1 MITTLPRQ
9 SLISVAA
16 FLGIL
21 LATIAWG
28 VNSMLVNN
36 DLQSQFEL
44 KSQLMDRLRAQ
55 SGVASRNGGSAR
67 FLMSDMVISAP
78 TDTLAASELHKK
90 VLEFL
95 DGAGGSVHSIQAEV
109 TNEVVDDGLRRLTV
123 QTTFDSSTG
132 ALQKVLFELET
143 AVPFIFVDS
152 MVVQPTTAS
161 AAGTNVGDRLRIT
174 LVVSSYW
181 KALAATTK
189 P

>member
-1 MITTLPRQ
+1 
-9 SLISVAA
+9 
-16 FLGIL
+16 
-21 LATIAWG
+21 
-28 VNSMLVNN
+28 
-36 DLQSQFEL
+36 
-44 KSQLMDRLRAQ
+44 
-55 SGVASRNGGSAR
+55 
-67 FLMSDMVISAP
+67 MVISAP

-95 DGAGGSVHSIQAEV
+95 DDAGGSVHSIQAEV

-123 QTTFDSSTG
+123 QTTFDSSTS
-132 ALQKVLFELET
+132 ALQKVLFGLET

-152 MVVQPTTAS
+152 MVVQPTTTS
-161 AAGTNVGDRLRIT
+161 AAGTNVGDRLRTT